1 MNDNNTYL
9 RIIISFKTGNFK
21 QVFLRLSGDFD
32 VGIDESGGDLKGNQ
46 GNTKAI
52 LQIVY
57 NRFGFRD
64 LQTKIR

>member
-9 RIIISFKTGNFK
+9 RIIISFKTENFK
-21 QVFLRLSGDFD
+21 QLFLRLRGDFD
-32 VGIDESGGDLKGNQ
+32 VGVDESRGDPKGNQ
-46 GNTKAI
+46 GNTKAM

-64 LQTKIR
+64 LWTKIR